1 MRFQT
6 IAVLCALAAPTVD
19 AFGAPRS
26 QFAFSRAATAI
37 TAKSSEYDFVLT
49 PTVEEPKGKKAKK
62 AAPAPVAASAPA
74 PAPVVEEKKA
84 EKPKK
89 EKKEKKEK
97 APKVVEAAKPVEV
110 VKTFEVKKVAEVV
123 KAEAKAVTKDANAL
137 PIGIALGGAPLILA
151 PLIALTAARSTLTK
165 TKARRD
171 EISRNIEEF
180 EALEAIRL
188 AKKSGD
194 VDGGTLF
201 KAVVSTL
208 YLNHSVSLNTH
219 ESWAQIRVMM
229 IDSS

>member
-1 MRFQT
+1 M
-6 IAVLCALAAPTVD
+6 
-19 AFGAPRS
+19 
-26 QFAFSRAATAI
+26 
-37 TAKSSEYDFVLT
+37 
-49 PTVEEPKGKKAKK
+49 
-62 AAPAPVAASAPA
+62 
-74 PAPVVEEKKA
+74 
-84 EKPKK
+84 
-89 EKKEKKEK
+89 K

-110 VKTFEVKKVAEVV
+110 VKPVEVKKIVEVVKAEV

-151 PLIALTAARSTLTK
+151 PFIALTAARSTLSK

-194 VDGGTLF
+194 IDGGTLF

-208 YLNHSVSLNTH
+208 YLNHGVSLNTH

-229 IDSS
+229 I